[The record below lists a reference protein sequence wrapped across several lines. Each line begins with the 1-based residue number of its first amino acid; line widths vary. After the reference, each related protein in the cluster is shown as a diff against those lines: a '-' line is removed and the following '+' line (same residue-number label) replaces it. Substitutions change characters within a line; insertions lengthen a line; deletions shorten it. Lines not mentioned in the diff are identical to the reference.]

1 MLYIIYKFFID
12 PINIIAFYLMDSR
25 SKKKFN
31 ISLIVNT
38 LKDLEKVYI
47 ELNRLISIHPAEFIS
62 NKLIIDKARADFNL
76 AFETLMRVCRHV
88 TQVMGLTRVS
98 GKECLYR
105 LAMELNMEDPGSYK
119 ELSDFYFSHRD
130 LREDIDPSFFYS
142 FIKKRLI
149 LFKQMAGAVVEHV
162 KKVTNNPLLIDYDL
176 LKQKY
181 FYIKDSVK
189 KIDFALSQGKEE
201 FVSKPMYYDRTRYFY
216 IVAYDSLFD
225 ICSHLAP
232 KFGIKKFGDDC
243 LIKLVEEGIVDKS
256 YEDKIR
262 EMYKFRNTLG
272 EKWEVDKELMYEKLK
287 ELNDSFLPI
296 AEQIFKYLKSK
307 LT

>member
-130 LREDIDPSFFYS
+130 LRKDIDPSFFYS

-189 KIDFALSQGKEE
+189 KINFALNQGKE
-201 FVSKPMYYDRTRYFY
+201 
-216 IVAYDSLFD
+216 SLSLSP
-225 ICSHLAP
+225 CTMTEQ
-232 KFGIKKFGDDC
+232 GIF
-243 LIKLVEEGIVDKS
+243 I
-256 YEDKIR
+256 
-262 EMYKFRNTLG
+262 
-272 EKWEVDKELMYEKLK
+272 
-287 ELNDSFLPI
+287 
-296 AEQIFKYLKSK
+296 
-307 LT
+307 

>member
-1 MLYIIYKFFID
+1 MLYIIYKFYMD

-31 ISLIVNT
+31 ISLIINT

-47 ELNRLISIHPAEFIS
+47 ELNKLVSVPADEFIS

-88 TQVMGLTRVS
+88 TQVMGLTRVN
-98 GKECLYR
+98 GRECLYR
-105 LAMELNMEDPGSYK
+105 LATELNVKDPDSYK

-130 LREDIDPSFFYS
+130 LREDIDPSLFYS

-149 LFKQMAGAVVEHV
+149 LFKKMAGAVVEHV

-189 KIDFALSQGKEE
+189 KINFALNQGKEE

-232 KFGIKKFGDDC
+232 KFGIKRFGDDC
-243 LIKLVEEGIVDKS
+243 LMKLVEAGIIDKS
-256 YEDKIR
+256 YEDKVR
-262 EMYKFRNTLG
+262 EMYEFRNKLG
-272 EKWEVDKELMYEKLK
+272 ERWDIDKELMYEKLK
-287 ELNDSFLPI
+287 ELNDIFLPI
-296 AEQIFKYLKSK
+296 TEQILKYLKEK